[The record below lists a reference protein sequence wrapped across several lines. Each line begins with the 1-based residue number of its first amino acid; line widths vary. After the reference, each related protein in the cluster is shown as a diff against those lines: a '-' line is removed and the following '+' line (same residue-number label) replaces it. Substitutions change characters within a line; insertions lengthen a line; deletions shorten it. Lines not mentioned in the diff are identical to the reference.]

1 MARKTCGSCK
11 YYGKV
16 EIVPG
21 YKALGCNLHS
31 YRVAPTAS
39 ACEEHKPKKATKK
52 GKGA

>member
-21 YKALGCNLHS
+21 YKPLGCSLHS
-31 YRVAPTAS
+31 SRLEPKAA
-39 ACEEHKPKKATKK
+39 ACEEHKPKKATRKQ
-52 GKGA
+52 KGA